1 MPSGVLDVRR
11 ACESE
16 VFRPLVCVSDTDLGD
31 ERWAGAARRE
41 REEGGR
47 GLGLGLGVAPS
58 EGSHQGTCVPH
69 GGCSTGEQGYTDGNR
84 GA

>member
-1 MPSGVLDVRR
+1 MPSGVSDMRR

-47 GLGLGLGVAPS
+47 GLGLGLGVAQS
-58 EGSHQGTCVPH
+58 EGAIKAPMCHIGSRLYGR
-69 GGCSTGEQGYTDGNR
+69 TGLY
-84 GA
+84 